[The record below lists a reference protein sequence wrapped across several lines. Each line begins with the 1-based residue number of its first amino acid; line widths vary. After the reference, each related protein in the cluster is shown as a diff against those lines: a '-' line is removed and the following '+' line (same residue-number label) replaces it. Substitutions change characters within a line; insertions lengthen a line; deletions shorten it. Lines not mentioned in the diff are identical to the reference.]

1 MNTLISWFTRNSVAA
16 NLLLVTILL
25 WGLSALGKVI
35 IEGHPRFEMDGVT
48 VQVEFRG
55 ATPAEVEESVVVRVE
70 EAIQDIEGIKEIRS
84 DSVEGLGTVT
94 VEVVEGYNPRE
105 LADDI
110 KSRVDAI
117 TTFPEQSERPLVSI
131 AQRQWE
137 VISVVV
143 AADLPEDELRK
154 IGEWVRDDISSLPG
168 ISLAKLTS
176 IRPYE
181 VAIEVSEET
190 LRRFGLTLDT
200 IADSINQ
207 SSLDLPAGLVKTAGG
222 EILLRT
228 KGQAY
233 VRADF
238 ERIVVRPR
246 EDGTH
251 LTLGDIATVVDG
263 FEEEPLSAYYN
274 HKRCVMIEV
283 YRVGNQS
290 VIGIANAIK
299 DYVANN
305 AQTRVPPGV
314 EISYWRDT
322 SKTIKLRIATLM
334 DSAIQGMLL
343 IFVVLALFL
352 HISVAL
358 WVCVGIPVAIVGCFA
373 IMPIL
378 DVTINYTS
386 VFAFIMVLGLV
397 VDDAIVTAE
406 NVYTR
411 LKSKIDPDA
420 ITAAIKG
427 TQEVALPV
435 TFGMLTTIVAFYGLM
450 MTAGGPLSR
459 IFNVVPMIVI
469 PVMVFSLIESKFIL
483 PAHLKYMRYDISEK
497 SGLWTR
503 FQRSVSNGLEHGIR
517 THYTPF
523 LRTVL
528 RRRYLSLSI
537 FIGIAIVLVS
547 LIMSGWIGFTFFPR
561 TQSDTARAAL
571 TMPVGTPFDITE
583 KHIHHMTTAAE
594 KLQDKYIDPVSG
606 DSVISAIYSTVG
618 STRGSQT
625 PQSHLGLVIFE
636 IVPPETRTLKV
647 SSTDLAREWRKMIGA
662 IPGAEQMSFVG
673 HIRHGGLPLDIELKG
688 QNFEELEKLSEAIK
702 SYLAGYPGV
711 FDISDNYEAGKEEL
725 KLTIKP
731 EAELLGVT
739 LADLARQVRQA
750 FLGREAQRIQRG
762 RDDVRIVVRY
772 PANERR
778 SLENLKNMRI
788 RTPSGDEVPFRD
800 VAQVEIGRS
809 SAAIHRTDRFRTLN
823 VSADV
828 NKKTVQLEVLKRDL
842 KNFLRETL
850 AQHPGVQY
858 ALTGEA
864 KEQQESFTS
873 LVSGALLVLVSI
885 YAMLAIPF
893 RSYLQPFIVM
903 SAIPFGIMGAV
914 LGHLLMGM
922 NLTINSLMGMVA
934 LTGVVVNDSLVLVD
948 FINRHIR
955 EGKDVIT
962 AVYTAGSARFRPI
975 LLTSLTTFAGL
986 LPVMFEKNVQA
997 QFLIPMAVSLGFG
1010 ILFATFI
1017 TLLLVPINY
1026 VVLEDMSTVF
1036 RKLRHGNKVVASGL

>member
-25 WGLSALGKVI
+25 WGISSLSKVI
-35 IEGHPRFEMDGVT
+35 VEGHPRFEMDAVT
-48 VQVEFRG
+48 VAVNYRG
-55 ATPAEVEESVVVRVE
+55 ATPAEIEESVVVRIE
-70 EAIQDIEGIKEIRS
+70 EAIQDLEGIKEIRS
-84 DSVEGLGTVT
+84 DSTESLGTVT

-117 TTFPEQSERPLVSI
+117 TTFPEQSERPLVSV

-143 AADLPEDELRK
+143 AADLPENELRK
-154 IGEWVRDDISSLPG
+154 IGEWVRDDISGLPG
-168 ISLAKLTS
+168 VSLTKLTS
-176 IRPYE
+176 VRPYE
-181 VAIEVSEET
+181 VAIEVSEKT
-190 LRRFGLTLDT
+190 LQRYGLTLDA
-200 IADSINQ
+200 IAESINQ
-207 SSLDLPAGLVKTAGG
+207 SSLDLPAGLVKTTGG

-233 VRADF
+233 VKADF
-238 ERIVVRPR
+238 ERIVVRPKA
-246 EDGTH
+246 DGTY
-251 LTLGDIATVVDG
+251 LTLGDIANVVDG

-299 DYVANN
+299 DYIAGD
-305 AQTRVPPGV
+305 AQDSIPPGV

-322 SKTIKLRIATLM
+322 SKTIKLRIATLI
-334 DSAIQGMLL
+334 DSAVQGMLL

-352 HISVAL
+352 HLSVAI
-358 WVCVGIPVAIVGCFA
+358 WVCVGIPVAIIGCFA

-378 DVTINYTS
+378 GVTINYTS

-397 VDDAIVTAE
+397 VDDAIVTGE

-411 LKSKIDPDA
+411 LKSQIDPDS
-420 ITAAIKG
+420 ITAAIRG

-435 TFGMLTTIVAFYGLM
+435 TFGMLTTVVAFYGLL
-450 MTAGGPLSR
+450 MTSGGPLSR
-459 IFNVVPMIVI
+459 IFNVIPMIVI
-469 PVMVFSLIESKFIL
+469 PVLAFSLIESKFIL
-483 PAHLKYMRYDISEK
+483 PAHLKYMRYDPTEK
-497 SGLWTR
+497 SNLWMR
-503 FQRSVSNGLEHGIR
+503 FQRSIANGLEYGIQ
-517 THYTPF
+517 TYYTPF
-523 LRTVL
+523 LMAVL

-537 FIGIAIVLVS
+537 FTGIAIILLS
-547 LIMSGWIGFTFFPR
+547 LILSGWISFTFFPR

-571 TMPVGTPFDITE
+571 TMPVGTPFEITE
-583 KHIHHMTTAAE
+583 KHIHHMTAAAE
-594 KLQDKYIDPVSG
+594 TLQDKYVDPVSG
-606 DSVISAIYSTVG
+606 DSVITAIYSTVG

-625 PQSHLGLVIFE
+625 PQSHLGLVMFE
-636 IVPPETRTLKV
+636 IVPPETRVLKV
-647 SSTDLAREWRKMIGA
+647 SSTKLAQEWRRMIGS
-662 IPGAEQMSFVG
+662 IPGAEQVSFVG

-688 QNFEELEKLSEAIK
+688 QDFHALDLLAEQIK
-702 SYLAGYPGV
+702 GYLAGYPGV

-731 EAELLGVT
+731 EAELLGLT

-750 FLGREAQRIQRG
+750 FLGQEAQRIQRG

-772 PANERR
+772 PSHERR
-778 SLENLKNMRI
+778 SLGNLETMRI
-788 RTPSGDEVPFRD
+788 RTPSGVEVPFRD
-800 VAQVEIGRS
+800 VAKVEVGRS
-809 SAAIHRTDRFRTLN
+809 PAAIIRTDRFRTLN
-823 VSADV
+823 VSADI

-842 KNFLRETL
+842 NEFLKKTL
-850 AQHPGVQY
+850 APHPGIHY
-858 ALTGEA
+858 MLKGETQ
-864 KEQQESFTS
+864 EQQESLTS
-873 LVSGALLVLVSI
+873 LASGALLVLVSI

-922 NLTINSLMGMVA
+922 NLTINSIMGMVA
-934 LTGVVVNDSLVLVD
+934 LIGVVVNDSLVLVD
-948 FINRHIR
+948 FINRR
-955 EGKDVIT
+955 RTEGLDVFT

-1026 VVLEDMSTVF
+1026 VVLEDISGAVK
-1036 RKLRHGNKVVASGL
+1036 KLRRGNKVVTSEI